1 LIIGEAMRNENVT
14 PRGIPPLTN
23 PMNRGTAEHEQ
34 KGVTI
39 PRSAAR
45 MLPTTGGSLA
55 MIRFVVATG
64 KKVRSREIARMIV
77 TRRTKILA
85 VS

>member
-1 LIIGEAMRNENVT
+1 
-14 PRGIPPLTN
+14 
-23 PMNRGTAEHEQ
+23 
-34 KGVTI
+34 
-39 PRSAAR
+39 
-45 MLPTTGGSLA
+45 